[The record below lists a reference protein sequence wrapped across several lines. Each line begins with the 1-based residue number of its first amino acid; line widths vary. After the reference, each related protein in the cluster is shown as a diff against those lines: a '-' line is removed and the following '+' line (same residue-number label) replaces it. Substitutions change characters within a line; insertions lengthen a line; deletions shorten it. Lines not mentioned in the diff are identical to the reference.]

1 MDTSKNINN
10 FLNSICDNIKY
21 YPIRESVRTE
31 LCEHLLEEKEQYI
44 KSGLDNENAEIQA
57 INNFGS
63 PEEISTNF
71 NKIYR
76 RQLDWKLL
84 IIYILLISINILL
97 TISIAINKN
106 IDIEYTIR
114 NTSYIIIGIVISFF
128 LFFFNYQKL
137 KTKYVCLRNRKFR
150 ATCYNC

>member
-1 MDTSKNINN
+1 METSKNINN
-10 FLNSICDNIKY
+10 FLNSICNNIKY
-21 YPIRESVRTE
+21 SPIRESVRNE
-31 LCEHLLEEKEQYI
+31 LCEHLLEEKEHYI
-44 KSGLDNENAEIQA
+44 KSGFDNENAEIQA

-84 IIYILLISINILL
+84 VIYVLLISINILL

-128 LFFFNYQKL
+128 LFFFNYQKF